1 MFALLQQH
9 ADPKQLQQQHRLQH
23 TAAEPQ
29 QQHAHH
35 RPLAQSLADTLAAAA
50 GGKAGSSKS
59 VLAQHG
65 VDEGYTPPMP
75 PDLVLFPQNTQQ
87 ARVWWLGVAPLSRS
101 LADTAPVFLRGCA
114 GVGCAGAVQP
124 APPASHPFRG
134 RNLN

>member
-1 MFALLQQH
+1 MRKSSGALLRAAAAALQHSRSTAAAGPTHYPFPLLQQH
-9 ADPKQLQQQHRLQH
+9 ADPKQLQQQQHRLQH

-35 RPLAQSLADTLAAAA
+35 RPLEQSLADTLAAAA
-50 GGKAGSSKS
+50 GGKAGSSQA

-87 ARVWWLGVAPLSRS
+87 VRVWWLGVAPLSRS
-101 LADTAPVFLRGCA
+101 LC
-114 GVGCAGAVQP
+114 
-124 APPASHPFRG
+124 S
-134 RNLN
+134 

>member
-1 MFALLQQH
+1 MQHSRGTAAAGPNCLLPLVLQQH

-35 RPLAQSLADTLAAAA
+35 RPLEQSLADKLAAAV
-50 GGKAGSSKS
+50 GGKAGSSAA

-65 VDEGYTPPMP
+65 VDEGYTPAMP

-87 ARVWWLGVAPLSRS
+87 VRVLVAIGVAPLSSS
-101 LADTAPVFLRGCA
+101 LD
-114 GVGCAGAVQP
+114 
-124 APPASHPFRG
+124 S
-134 RNLN
+134 